1 MNQPA
6 LLHLNSLLHER
17 IGVFDKATACLST
30 VCEIY
35 EQRYEESE
43 ADEDLARYV
52 QSKADLARMRLGQKD
67 YNEAIENA
75 SMALDLSTDIE
86 ELQFCRLS
94 AHLACG
100 LAYYYAGQM
109 GEALEMFKAA
119 LEESSENPD
128 VITLL
133 AQVLWA
139 KGGDDERE
147 VAREQLFLW

>member
-6 LLHLNSLLHER
+6 LLHLNALLHER
-17 IGVFDKATACLST
+17 IGAFDKATVCLST
-30 VCEIY
+30 VCQIY
-35 EQRYEESE
+35 EQRYEESG
-43 ADEDLARYV
+43 ADEDLAHYV
-52 QSKADLARMRLGQKD
+52 QSKADLARINLGQKE

-86 ELQFCRLS
+86 QLQFCRLS
-94 AHLACG
+94 AHLTCG
-100 LAYYYAGQM
+100 LAHYYAKQM
-109 GEALEMFKAA
+109 GEALEMFKVA

-139 KGGDDERE
+139 KGGDNERE